1 MHSPASFLTLFR
13 CLLVPRTDA
22 RDAMTKA
29 VYGRLFGWIV
39 NKVNHLL
46 APEQVIDP
54 SLLSEIGK
62 QEEVDPKLLSEIGK
76 HEETDPKLLS
86 EIGSATGNR
95 PQSAV

>member
-1 MHSPASFLTLFR
+1 MHSPASFLALFR

-39 NKVNHLL
+39 NKVNQLL
-46 APEQVIDP
+46 APEQDIDP

-62 QEEVDPKLLSEIGK
+62 
-76 HEETDPKLLS
+76 
-86 EIGSATGNR
+86 ATRHR